1 MNGSLSSSSQNPQ
14 CLPIHIHTGDHSL
27 KVKRSSPLAEM
38 HLIKSLLIVQA
49 FAVSLIFSMAITE
62 PQTQS
67 SIIKRGYVSEGVAAI
82 GIAVA
87 GGHVSYKFAKDV
99 QEGRKRQLE
108 AMKLFP
114 EDSVNI
120 GTAKSPVVLH
130 LSLLRGENSQG
141 IAEKPGGLPLPSDY
155 KKALRRLVRKG
166 PDSIPDIVRK
176 ATDNPTAQKEF
187 ARIRK

>member
-1 MNGSLSSSSQNPQ
+1 
-14 CLPIHIHTGDHSL
+14 
-27 KVKRSSPLAEM
+27 M

-49 FAVSLIFSMAITE
+49 FAVSLIFSIPIAE

-99 QEGRKRQLE
+99 QEDRKRQLE

-130 LSLLRGENSQG
+130 LSRLRGENSQG
-141 IAEKPGGLPLPSDY
+141 IACPKRGSPVVMHYPESCCSQDVTPHNKQL
-155 KKALRRLVRKG
+155 
-166 PDSIPDIVRK
+166 
-176 ATDNPTAQKEF
+176 
-187 ARIRK
+187 